1 MLGNNVQL
9 ARRVSLNSVFITLGV
24 AVILVLVTALVG
36 PFFVDWTVYRST
48 FEQYAERALGHRVT
62 VLGDADIQLLPS
74 PSVTFSD
81 VRVGEAEDPLLV
93 VSRFQM
99 RVELPPLLKGE
110 IRVLDMELERPH
122 LSLSLDENG
131 RLDWLTSM
139 SNTGALAELSS
150 DDVAFERISVSDG
163 ALTIVDARSGETHQV
178 DGGNLLVSARTLAG
192 PYKIDGSLTFDDAP
206 YSLRLATGSAQAD
219 GTLRV
224 KGQVTPAAWPVNL
237 SFDGAL
243 SQEDAAPGY
252 EGTFEL
258 ASIVGEEVTDPAW
271 QVAGAFLADMKHIE
285 IPSFNYRFG
294 PEDRLLNL
302 SGAADLVYSGDRR
315 FEVRASAKQLDL
327 DRLFGGGPQAPVAL
341 NDIGP
346 RLISALGTVPV
357 PDMDGVIA
365 LDIPAVVVGGGLA
378 QDVRL
383 DLETMLGGWRIAR
396 LAGRGPGRTTIATQG
411 DLGLS
416 PDITYRGSISLT
428 SEQPGAFVSWWQQ
441 SGKGATT
448 IQPVSLAG
456 RINLVPDGVALDS
469 LRVTL
474 ADAEA
479 IGALSYR
486 KPRSGNALFSM
497 SLDADK
503 LDIDQIEILTGL
515 FNRPE
520 ADPKDLDVSLR
531 ILARELSIRGVDG
544 KGLSLEAEYSNSGL
558 RIDRLFAEDL
568 AGAEIDVSGRVDD
581 ILTAPEGRL
590 AGTLNAT
597 DLTGLVALLRGILPE
612 NSILDRIENAA
623 VFLVPARFSAN
634 LEASAGQDKSEL
646 KFVLE
651 GDAGGA
657 TTRFDAAINGRVD
670 TWRQAEFDAGL
681 ALSGPDGGQIL
692 RQLGFDI
699 LPVDELGLGELSVSA
714 RGRPEEGLEVSLSA
728 ATGDA
733 SIGMEGRLRL
743 PADSEPSYQ
752 LSVSATAADL
762 APFALLAGRVLP
774 VMAGDISAD
783 IGFDLS
789 GTGSEIDLNNLQGTI
804 ADVQLDGALAG
815 DLAPVL
821 GESSRRLKGK
831 LHVSEF
837 DLRFLTEAI
846 LGPDQ
851 WFSAGDG
858 SSIWPSGAFGTPI
871 LDRTD
876 LTLELTADQ
885 MIVDG
890 ESSVNGVR
898 TELRLTPSMLRLDG
912 LNGTFANGRI
922 SGALALRRSGAE
934 GAVSGRVKLEDA
946 ALRDLIWLRAGRPV
960 GSGNL
965 DLFLEFEG
973 AGRSIS
979 GMVAGLTGGGT
990 FSVRD
995 GELRGINPNAFP
1007 LVMRAV
1013 DAGLDLRDERIE
1025 EVFLSHMSAGS
1036 LAFERMEG
1044 AVTIIGGRTSAR
1056 NFVVDS
1062 NRAEIFG
1069 SAEINLNTWTL
1080 DGDFSLKVEP
1090 GENAVTG
1097 AEPQVGLLFSGPVY
1111 DPVSAVDVAPFAA
1124 FLTLRAFEQEV
1135 ERVENLQA
1143 EILERD
1149 RLLREIRR
1157 QKQDRERRVRELAEA
1172 EARAAQEEIR
1182 AAEDAADGNGQDG
1195 DTDQR
1200 ASDFPDGAP
1209 EPAPPGTD
1217 QSGSLSPTVPDSETP
1232 RQSLAPVS
1240 SDFSER
1246 VRAVIDAG
1254 AETRTR
1260 PIILESGDAVI
1271 SQDAEA
1277 TGVLQ
1282 TLEPPQ
1288 SVEDLLA
1295 REIGLPPAALAETPD
1310 PSINGGVR
1318 SAPTTRSRQN
1328 RRRATQVRPAGPRY
1342 RTLPSGLV
1350 VEIPAE

>member
-1 MLGNNVQL
+1 M
-9 ARRVSLNSVFITLGV
+9 SLNSVFITLGV

-139 SNTGALAELSS
+139 SSTGALAELSA
-150 DDVAFERISVSDG
+150 DDVVFDRVSVSDG
-163 ALTIVDARSGETHQV
+163 ALTIVDARSGETHRV
-178 DGGNLLVSARTLAG
+178 DGGNLLVSARSLAG
-192 PYKIDGSLTFDDAP
+192 PFKIDGSLTFDDAP
-206 YSLRLATGSAQAD
+206 YSLRLATGRTQED
-219 GTLRV
+219 GSLRV
-224 KGQVTPAAWPVNL
+224 KGEVTPATWPVNL

-252 EGTFEL
+252 EGTFAL
-258 ASIVGEEVTDPAW
+258 ASILGEEATDPAW
-271 QVAGAFLADMKHIE
+271 QVAGAFLADMTQIE
-285 IPSFNYRFG
+285 IPSFDYRFG
-294 PEDRLLNL
+294 PEDRLLSL
-302 SGAADLVYSGDRR
+302 SGAADLVYSGEKRL
-315 FEVRASAKQLDL
+315 EVRASAKQLDL
-327 DRLFGGGPQAPVAL
+327 DRLFGGGPQNPVAL
-341 NDIGP
+341 SDVGP
-346 RLISALGTVPV
+346 QLVAALSTVPV
-357 PDMDGVIA
+357 PDMNGVIA
-365 LDIPAVVVGGGLA
+365 LDVPAVVAGGGLV

-416 PDITYRGSISLT
+416 PDVTYRGSVSVT
-428 SEQPGAFVSWWQQ
+428 SEQPGAFVSWWRQ

-448 IQPVSLAG
+448 IQPVSLEG
-456 RINLVPDGVALDS
+456 RLNLVPGGAALDS

-474 ADAEA
+474 SDAEA
-479 IGALSYR
+479 TGALSYR
-486 KPRSGNALFSM
+486 RPRNGNALFSLN
-497 SLDADK
+497 LDADK
-503 LDIDQIEILTGL
+503 LDIDQIEILASL
-515 FNRPE
+515 FDRPE
-520 ADPKDLDVSLR
+520 ADPEDLDVSLR

-558 RIDRLFAEDL
+558 RVDRLFAEDL
-568 AGAEIDVSGRVDD
+568 AGAEIDVSGRIDD

-590 AGTLNAT
+590 SGTLNAT
-597 DLTGLVALLRGILPE
+597 DLTGVVALLRGILPE
-612 NSILDRIENAA
+612 SSILDRIENAA
-623 VFLVPARFSAN
+623 GYLVPARFTAN
-634 LEASAGQDKSEL
+634 LEASAKQETSDL

-657 TTRFDAAINGRVD
+657 TTRFDAVFSGRVD
-670 TWRQAEFDAGL
+670 AWRQAEFDAGL

-692 RQLGFDI
+692 RQLGFSI
-699 LPVDELGLGELSVSA
+699 LPVDDLGLGELSVSA
-714 RGRPEEGLEVSLSA
+714 RGRPADSLEVSLSA
-728 ATGDA
+728 ATGEA
-733 SIGMEGRLRL
+733 SIGMEGIVRF
-743 PADSEPSYQ
+743 PENEEPSYQ
-752 LSVSATAADL
+752 LSVAAAAADL

-774 VMAGDISAD
+774 VMAGDIGAD
-783 IGFDLS
+783 IEFDLS
-789 GTGSEIDLNNLQGTI
+789 GTGSKIELDNLQGTV
-804 ADVQLDGALAG
+804 AEVQLDGSLAG
-815 DLAPVL
+815 NLAPVP
-821 GESSRRLKGK
+821 GESTRRLKGV

-837 DLRFLTEAI
+837 DLRFLSEAI

-871 LDRTD
+871 LGGSD
-876 LTLELTADQ
+876 LALDLTADR

-898 TELRLTPSMLRLDG
+898 TELRLTPTMLRLDG

-946 ALRDLIWLRAGRPV
+946 ALRDLIWSRAGRPV

-979 GMVAGLTGGGT
+979 AMVAGLTGGGT
-990 FSVRD
+990 FLVRD

-1025 EVFLSHMSAGS
+1025 EVFLNHMIAGN

-1069 SAEINLNTWTL
+1069 SAEIDLNTWTL
-1080 DGDFSLKVEP
+1080 DGDFSLTVEP

-1097 AEPQVGLLFSGPVY
+1097 AEPQVGMLFSGPVY
-1111 DPVSAVDVAPFAA
+1111 DPVSSVDVAPFTA

-1157 QKQDRERRVRELAEA
+1157 QKQDRARRIRELAEA
-1172 EARAAQEEIR
+1172 EARAVEEAAR
-1182 AAEDAADGNGQDG
+1182 AAAEATEGNARGDAGQI
-1195 DTDQR
+1195 T
-1200 ASDFPDGAP
+1200 SDVPEATP
-1209 EPAPPGTD
+1209 EPAPPVTD
-1217 QSGSLSPTVPDSETP
+1217 QSGSLSPTVPAGVPDSETP
-1232 RQSLAPVS
+1232 RQASAPAS
-1240 SDFSER
+1240 TDFSER
-1246 VRAVIDAG
+1246 VRAVLEAG
-1254 AETRTR
+1254 AETQNGPTVLGPGIFDDSRGTEETGSL
-1260 PIILESGDAVI
+1260 PPLEA
-1271 SQDAEA
+1271 
-1277 TGVLQ
+1277 
-1282 TLEPPQ
+1282 PQ

-1295 REIGLPPAALAETPD
+1295 REIGLPPAALGGSPD
-1310 PSINGGVR
+1310 PLINGGIR
-1318 SAPTTRSRQN
+1318 SEPAARARQN
-1328 RRRATQVRPAGPRY
+1328 RRRTNQTQPSGPRY

-1350 VEIPAE
+1350 VEIPAQ